1 MEKRRVQ
8 RTKRA
13 TRKRGNLPARTV
25 ARVEAAGVVG
35 GEIKQAQPP
44 KPAVK
49 TLSVELMFD
58 T

>member
-1 MEKRRVQ
+1 MDKRRVR
-8 RTKRA
+8 RTKPA
-13 TRKRGNLPARTV
+13 ARKRRDLPAAMV
-25 ARVEAAGVVG
+25 SRVEAARVVG

-49 TLSVELMFD
+49 TLSVELLFD